1 MLVNKPTTHDV
12 LEQLVEIDA
21 KWYEIGIGLRVS
33 SNYLDGLTHSNVS
46 NILKLERVLQKWIQ
60 LDGQCTSDGQSTPVN
75 WKTIID
81 VIKGPFVQNKALSIK
96 IYQYLK
102 QHQTTSKYN
111 VFNRTSFN
119 IMRTV

>member
-21 KWYEIGIGLRVS
+21 KWHEVGIGLRVG
-33 SNYLDGLTHSNVS
+33 SNYLDGLAQSHLSNT
-46 NILKLERVLQKWIQ
+46 LKLDSVLQKWIQ
-60 LDGQCTSDGQSTPVN
+60 LDGQSTSDGQSTPVN

-111 VFNRTSFN
+111 VFNRHHLTS
-119 IMRTV
+119 

>member
-12 LEQLVEIDA
+12 LEQLAEIDA
-21 KWYEIGIGLRVS
+21 KWYEVGIGLRVS
-33 SNYLDGLTHSNVS
+33 SNYLDGLAQSNVS
-46 NILKLERVLQKWIQ
+46 NTLKLDRVLQKWIQ
-60 LDGQCTSDGQSTPVN
+60 SDGQSTLVN

-81 VIKGPFVQNKALSIK
+81 VVKGPFVQNKALSIK

-111 VFNRTSFN
+111 IFNRHHLTS
-119 IMRTV
+119 